1 MERGKRDR
9 EHRDTGR
16 QRSRPEDGKHARQP
30 EGRTGAKQGSTP
42 AIRIDAQHSRN
53 NAALRQGYKDVPTSC
68 LCLRLGLAIAAWLD
82 NYKAFKW
89 AIAAKEVGPLSRPT
103 VSGCEGVAGDYSGV
117 KSLAGDFLD
126 EWMQNLSDN
135 FR

>member
-1 MERGKRDR
+1 MSNEQAIAESTTKVYLSNIGVIA
-9 EHRDTGR
+9 
-16 QRSRPEDGKHARQP
+16 RSM
-30 EGRTGAKQGSTP
+30 
-42 AIRIDAQHSRN
+42 
-53 NAALRQGYKDVPTSC
+53 GYKDVPTSC

-126 EWMQNLSDN
+126 EWMQNLADN